1 MVVIVKVLG
10 IMFIKN
16 IKNQIIFSAYDLND
30 LEFYQIIGIVFT
42 SLPLN
47 YPNTYIVLI
56 KYSGILTLVSF
67 LVKGS

>member
-47 YPNTYIVLI
+47 YPNTYIVL
-56 KYSGILTLVSF
+56 
-67 LVKGS
+67 